1 MNIIRI
7 GIDIAKHIFYLH
19 GVDAHGAIA
28 LRKKLQRH
36 DLLAFFARLPSCL
49 VAMEACSGSHYW
61 GRELCKL
68 GHDVRLIS
76 PQFVVAYRNNQK
88 NDYNDAE
95 AICEAASRV
104 HMRFVAVKSEE
115 QQAALMVHRIRE
127 QCIADRTSKANQ
139 IRGHLH
145 EFGVVLP
152 QGVNKIIAQLPAI
165 LEESNLPGLLKL
177 LLQDLLEDIH
187 HINQRVEALDKQ
199 IHAFVKANDTA
210 SRLMTIPGIG
220 PITASALVA
229 TTGDPRLFKNSRQF
243 SAWLGLVPKQFSSGG
258 KTKLGGITKAGD
270 GYLRKLLVQ
279 GARAVI
285 FRCGTHTD
293 QRSQWITH
301 LRMRKPDNVVA
312 TALAAKLARTAWAI
326 MTRDDSYQVNH
337 SVLTGA

>member
-337 SVLTGA
+337 SALTGA

>member
-36 DLLAFFARLPSCL
+36 DLLAFFARLPPCL

-210 SRLMTIPGIG
+210 SRLMSIPGIG

-270 GYLRKLLVQ
+270 GYLRKLLIQ
-279 GARAVI
+279 GARAVL

-293 QRSQWITH
+293 QRSQWITQ